1 MIIIISSIIIIINK
15 KEKNITPFSIIF
27 TILMLHFRNVY
38 CTRNREGNSKFLFHA
53 KNKRRILL
61 FKRTGKKEATRF
73 SRKIIV
79 SRDVVRRARENARTV
94 TIIRQRDRFEH
105 VGIFLSVERDG
116 KESERFYSWN
126 YPNIEWPGKKGFG

>member
-79 SRDVVRRARENARTV
+79 SRDVVRCARENARTV

-105 VGIFLSVERDG
+105 VGIFLSVRERW
-116 KESERFYSWN
+116 KRERAVLLLELS
-126 YPNIEWPGKKGFG
+126 